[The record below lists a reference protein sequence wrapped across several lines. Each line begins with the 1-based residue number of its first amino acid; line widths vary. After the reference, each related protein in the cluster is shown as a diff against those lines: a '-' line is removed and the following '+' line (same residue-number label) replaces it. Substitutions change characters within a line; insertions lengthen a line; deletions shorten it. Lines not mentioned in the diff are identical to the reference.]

1 MRRKRKYD
9 ERSSTRVLVDSL
21 THCQHFLLLQE
32 RLQLRCVCYRW
43 LKSSTNIVPNCK
55 VAWDTQRRLKLF
67 WQRFEIRPQPA
78 GTGGV
83 GAPLLEEESLKALLK
98 HGYTF
103 VDNVIPLSAFVRMRG
118 EILGTANAHRS
129 RARNG
134 TDHTAQYYEE
144 FSNRDAP
151 TDKSIEAECGIRW
164 QYSFQGAD
172 TRWRD
177 DLIMF
182 VPKAD
187 AGDNALGL
195 NLHMHAQTA
204 CFLHTH
210 APHST
215 LHMPCTHTV
224 DSSSFLGELVEPIKA
239 YGDDLIKRLKPSLHL
254 EDGRVGVGAASVDSE
269 YQLAWYPAH
278 SHGYRGNA
286 IGNAM

>member
-1 MRRKRKYD
+1 MAICPREACRRGRPISAPLASSLLPVLLSAAERTETNHKPNSNMRRKHKYD

-43 LKSSTNIVPNCK
+43 LQSSRNIVPNCK
-55 VAWDTQRRLKLF
+55 VAWDTQRRLKRF

-78 GTGGV
+78 GAGGV
-83 GAPLLEEESLKALLK
+83 GAPLLQEDSLNALLK

-118 EILGTANAHRS
+118 GILGTANAHRS

-134 TDHTAQYYEE
+134 TDHTAQYNDEG
-144 FSNRDAP
+144 SDRDAHV
-151 TDKSIEAECGIRW
+151 DKSVEAECGIRW

-187 AGDNALGL
+187 AGSNALGL
-195 NLHMHAQTA
+195 SLHMHAQTT

-210 APHST
+210 TPCST
-215 LHMPCTHTV
+215 LRMPCHASLTMQ
-224 DSSSFLGELVEPIKA
+224 
-239 YGDDLIKRLKPSLHL
+239 LIPR
-254 EDGRVGVGAASVDSE
+254 
-269 YQLAWYPAH
+269 H
-278 SHGYRGNA
+278 SWVS
-286 IGNAM
+286 